1 MRSLNDLIFPALAGL
16 LLAGGASA
24 MEIPYDHV
32 VKFTPENAIL
42 GHFSA
47 TKKPVLTIKSGAVVR
62 VEVGGGARW
71 GTSDPNTWL
80 KENGI
85 SATAETCPA
94 IAETVKVLAE
104 TT

>member
-1 MRSLNDLIFPALAGL
+1 MHSLSKFVLAVAAALALGE
-16 LLAGGASA
+16 AGA
-24 MEIPYDHV
+24 MEIPYDYV

-47 TKKPVLTIKSGAVVR
+47 TKKPVLTVKSGAVVR

-71 GTSDPNTWL
+71 GTGDANAWL

-85 SATAETCPA
+85 PATVETCPA
-94 IAETVKVLAE
+94 IAETIKV
-104 TT
+104 